1 MAGTSI
7 HSSEPAYPAYLFSYW
22 ADSAQDPY
30 KRPLSRAVGKRRD
43 LQKSLGG
50 HSEAG
55 GKGGTEEGHGQLA
68 SPTRATRGAQLEW
81 QWGHVLT
88 VPLPADDRHKVPD
101 EDSVLQCGLCGT
113 PRKAA
118 AASRTAQGCRENEAK
133 WFPKLRTWESMWH
146 SASVSCSWA
155 SYPAATRRH
164 SWNCCCPWPSPAVEK
179 RSDLQK
185 SLGGHSGCV
194 HAGIQMSLTDNCRPN
209 NK

>member
-55 GKGGTEEGHGQLA
+55 GKGGTGEGHGQLA

-113 PRKAA
+113 PRQVRARKSDKNRVGPFFAMRILR
-118 AASRTAQGCRENEAK
+118 SRGCYENSENLKWGQGGGTRIQFQEDPKK
-133 WFPKLRTWESMWH
+133 WRW
-146 SASVSCSWA
+146 
-155 SYPAATRRH
+155 
-164 SWNCCCPWPSPAVEK
+164 
-179 RSDLQK
+179 DL
-185 SLGGHSGCV
+185 
-194 HAGIQMSLTDNCRPN
+194 
-209 NK
+209 